1 MTHFPART
9 RRLVGLLACVIPLA
23 ACGSEYTLPTDGSAE
38 RGNTA
43 PVPITNIRGRVLD
56 LLTGAPV
63 AGARIEASG
72 ATTATSAADGSYNLQ
87 SVQLNIALVVATRAG
102 YDSTSTLLPLTG
114 GDRILNFSLRQSVS
128 ATIGR

>member
-72 ATTATSAADGSYNLQ
+72 ATALGTPASGASLAEVERAHIEQVLAAMDGNVTKAATAKTNGE
-87 SVQLNIALVVATRAG
+87 
-102 YDSTSTLLPLTG
+102 
-114 GDRILNFSLRQSVS
+114 
-128 ATIGR
+128 